1 MIRCVKIGP
10 HITPTPAYVAIF
22 EAEMVSSLPLTTSD
36 MDARMA
42 LKYTVSAALRNI
54 ACTTRQALWWS
65 PQDRTEEGS
74 TEGVRRR
81 QRAARWTDLQQE
93 KLKRVRVEEQR
104 AVGGGA
110 DEQRSDEEWF
120 APILVHE
127 PAKDG
132 REHELGERTR
142 GREARESRRGQR
154 RIAHDASDH
163 HRARGEGG
171 AEAEDREESR
181 WAEDL
186 ERVLGR
192 CRIAALALG
201 SHVCP
206 PPKYQVAPA
215 GRPRS
220 ACGSLLAAA
229 PPLRPPIAW
238 PMPICPCTESE
249 PSPPPIDRFG
259 CGGRRDCMYE

>member
-1 MIRCVKIGP
+1 
-10 HITPTPAYVAIF
+10 
-22 EAEMVSSLPLTTSD
+22 
-36 MDARMA
+36 
-42 LKYTVSAALRNI
+42 
-54 ACTTRQALWWS
+54 
-65 PQDRTEEGS
+65 
-74 TEGVRRR
+74 
-81 QRAARWTDLQQE
+81 
-93 KLKRVRVEEQR
+93 LKRVRVEEQG

-110 DEQRSDEEWF
+110 DEQRPDEEWF

-171 AEAEDREESR
+171 AEAEDREKSR

-192 CRIAALALG
+192 CCIAALALG

-206 PPKYQVAPA
+206 PPKWHLLLARWPAAASAAVAPA
-215 GRPRS
+215 AQQQL
-220 ACGSLLAAA
+220 ACWA
-229 PPLRPPIAW
+229 PPTAALTHLADTRRHTHSRQQRCARSVQCACSFGARRPIN
-238 PMPICPCTESE
+238 IE
-249 PSPPPIDRFG
+249 PHSTGRFVENYVQLT
-259 CGGRRDCMYE
+259 ML